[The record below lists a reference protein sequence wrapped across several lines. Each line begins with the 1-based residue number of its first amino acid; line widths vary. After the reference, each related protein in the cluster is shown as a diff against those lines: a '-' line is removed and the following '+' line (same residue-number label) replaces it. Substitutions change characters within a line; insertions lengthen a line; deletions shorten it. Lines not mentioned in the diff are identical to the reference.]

1 MDGFQLSSG
10 YCAVETEQGIKRCTF
25 TWNNKRFKD
34 PADWF
39 AQMVKRGIIVSP
51 NIKPGMLLVHP
62 LLEEMKAKDMFLPA
76 SDDNAGVDGLAVG
89 TWWGG
94 PGLFVDFTK
103 QSTREHWKQ
112 YSNVTWLVV
121 IFHQYHI
128 FLFVKSRNLVGHEDH
143 CRIPNHHNDDP

>member
-1 MDGFQLSSG
+1 
-10 YCAVETEQGIKRCTF
+10 
-25 TWNNKRFKD
+25 
-34 PADWF
+34 
-39 AQMVKRGIIVSP
+39 MVKRGIIVSP

-112 YSNVTWLVV
+112 YIKDALLR
-121 IFHQYHI
+121 Y
-128 FLFVKSRNLVGHEDH
+128 G
-143 CRIPNHHNDDP
+143 CRSLWNDNCEYDSMVDKDAKDLL